1 MQFKY
6 QESSLLAEEEVLK
19 TASTLTNYVETL
31 HKVVEADNYNA
42 DESSINLPADE
53 NLFEEVMKLRNEK
66 ATSDLKYIIDIGIGG
81 SNLGTK
87 AIYDALLGYYDLL
100 EPERF
105 PKIIFADTTNP
116 ETLESINS
124 LLNNNLR
131 SSEEVLINII
141 SKSGGTTETVTNAEI
156 ILKGLRDKFP
166 DINSRVVVTSDEGS
180 NLWKKAE
187 ELGFAKLAL
196 PKTVGGRFSVFSA
209 VGLFPL
215 ACCGIDIQKLRAG
228 ALRARQQ
235 NLALEVTDNP
245 ALISASIIYLHAQNG
260 KNINDNFFFNQELES
275 VGKWYR
281 QLMGESIGKEKDLK
295 NKVVNTGITPTVSI
309 GSTDLHSMAQL
320 YIGGP
325 KDKITMF
332 VSAGSDAEAQIP
344 NDMVLSGLV
353 EGIEGKTARQIM
365 NAILDGTKIAY
376 KKVEHPYFEI
386 NLEEVNEYA
395 LGEFLQFKMIEMMY
409 MGKLFNVNTFDQPNV
424 EDYKKETKKILLGS
438 EDAATAS

>member
-6 QESSLLAEEEVLK
+6 TNSSLLESDSIEK
-19 TASTLTNYVETL
+19 TALDLKSYVETL

-53 NLFEEVMKLRNEK
+53 NLFEEVMKLRNEL
-66 ATSDLKYIIDIGIGG
+66 ATSELKYIIDIGIGG

-87 AIYDALLGYYDLL
+87 AIYDALFGFFDVL
-100 EPERF
+100 EPDRF

-116 ETLESINS
+116 ETLEKINT
-124 LLNNNLR
+124 LLDNNLR
-131 SSEEVLINII
+131 SSDEVIINMI
-141 SKSGGTTETVTNAEI
+141 SKSGGTSETVTNAEI
-156 ILKGLRDKFP
+156 ILKSLKDKFP
-166 DINSRVVVTSDEGS
+166 DINNRVVVTSDEGS
-180 NLWKKAE
+180 NLWNKAT

-196 PKTVGGRFSVFSA
+196 PKIVGGRFSVFSA

-215 ACCGIDIQKLRAG
+215 ACCGVDIQKLRAG

-235 NLALEVTDNP
+235 SLALEYTENP
-245 ALISASIIYLHAQNG
+245 ALLSATILYLQSQNG

-295 NKVVNTGITPTVSI
+295 NKVVNSGITPTVSI

-325 KDKITMF
+325 KDKVTTF
-332 VSAGSDAEAQIP
+332 VYAGTGAEAEIP
-344 NDMVLSGLV
+344 EEMMLDGLV
-353 EGIEGKTARQIM
+353 ESISGKSARQIM
-365 NAILDGTKIAY
+365 NAILEGTKIAY
-376 KKVEHPYFEI
+376 TKVEHPFIEVL
-386 NLEEVNEYA
+386 LEDVSEYS

-409 MGKLFNVNTFDQPNV
+409 LGRLLNVNTFDQPNV
-424 EDYKKETKKILLGS
+424 EDYKVETKKILQGDDTQPT
-438 EDAATAS
+438 E

>member
-6 QESSLLAEEEVLK
+6 QESSLLEQDLINK
-19 TASTLTNYVETL
+19 TASNLENYVETL

-66 ATSDLKYIIDIGIGG
+66 ATSELKYIIDIGIGG

-87 AIYDALLGYYDLL
+87 AIYDALFGFFDLL
-100 EPERF
+100 EPDRF

-116 ETLESINS
+116 ETLEKINT
-124 LLNNNLR
+124 LLNTQLR
-131 SSEEVLINII
+131 SSDEVLINII
-141 SKSGGTTETVTNAEI
+141 SKSGGTSETISNAEI
-156 ILKGLRDKFP
+156 ILKSLKEKFP
-166 DINSRVVVTSDEGS
+166 DIHSRVVATTDEGS
-180 NLWKKAE
+180 NLWHKAD
-187 ELGFAKLAL
+187 ELNFAKLAL

-235 NLALEVTDNP
+235 SLALEVSENP
-245 ALISASIIYLHAQNG
+245 ALLSASVLYLQSQNG
-260 KNINDNFFFNQELES
+260 KNVNDNFFFNQELES

-295 NKVVNTGITPTVSI
+295 NKVVHTGITPTVSV

-325 KDKITMF
+325 KDKVTTF
-332 VSAGSDAEAQIP
+332 VYARTEAEAVNPDEMI
-344 NDMVLSGLV
+344 LSGLV
-353 EGIEGKTARQIM
+353 EGIAGKSARQIM
-365 NAILDGTKIAY
+365 NAILEGTKKAY
-376 KKVEHPYFEI
+376 TNVEHPFM
-386 NLEEVNEYA
+386 EVVLDEVTEYTI
-395 LGEFLQFKMIEMMY
+395 GEFLQFKMIEMMY
-409 MGKLFNVNTFDQPNV
+409 LGKLFNVNTFDQPNV
-424 EDYKKETKKILLGS
+424 EDYKKETKKILNG
-438 EDAATAS
+438 